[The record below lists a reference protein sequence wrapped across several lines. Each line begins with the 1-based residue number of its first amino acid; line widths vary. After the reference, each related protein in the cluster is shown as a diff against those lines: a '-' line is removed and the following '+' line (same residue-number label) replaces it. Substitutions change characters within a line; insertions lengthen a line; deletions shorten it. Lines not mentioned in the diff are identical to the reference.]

1 MTSAGSTY
9 SPGVWYSLV
18 SPTLAVFTDPG
29 VPGGRLDALWDVVLG
44 QQGADAA
51 LAVIASGGPAELPWF
66 GLAAV
71 EPDGVR
77 VVVRG
82 ELELTVQ
89 DQDGGER
96 AVSGLGA
103 VPWHDLPVGRP
114 LAVWF
119 ARPGSSRDGIALP
132 VVCGA
137 VLADVLAWQP
147 GQLPSLTRPGAGPG
161 SSAVPARGS
170 RPAPVDAGPPVPSA
184 PVPMPSAQAAA
195 PAADPLAGLVPP
207 VAPAVP
213 VGLAGPAA
221 PAVEAPRTPA
231 RPADP
236 APMPPPAPAPV
247 PARAASKAALPPV
260 LTRPAEGD
268 HDGRTRLITDPVPDP
283 SPAAGVATPSRIG
296 LLYLSTGEVVD
307 VDGPVVIGRAP
318 SQAREGETARLVAV
332 RGPGRGISRTHV
344 RVSVDGQQVQVEDL
358 GSRNGTLVQ
367 LPSGPQVDLQA
378 GEPFTLADGAI
389 VTMAEV
395 SFEYRALIDRD

>member
-18 SPTLAVFTDPG
+18 SPSLAVFTDPG
-29 VPGGRLDALWDVVLG
+29 VPGGRLDALWDVLLG
-44 QQGADAA
+44 EQGADAA

-89 DQDGGER
+89 DEDGAER

-103 VPWHDLPVGRP
+103 VPWRDLSVGKP

-147 GQLPSLTRPGAGPG
+147 GPLPV
-161 SSAVPARGS
+161 VP
-170 RPAPVDAGPPVPSA
+170 PPSEEPR
-184 PVPMPSAQAAA
+184 
-195 PAADPLAGLVPP
+195 LP
-207 VAPAVP
+207 VAPSTP
-213 VGLAGPAA
+213 AGSA
-221 PAVEAPRTPA
+221 PAEPRP
-231 RPADP
+231 
-236 APMPPPAPAPV
+236 
-247 PARAASKAALPPV
+247 ASKAALPPV
-260 LTRPAEGD
+260 LARRVEGD
-268 HDGRTRLITDPVPDP
+268 HDGRTRLITDPAADPDAP
-283 SPAAGVATPSRIG
+283 VSGSGGRVG
-296 LLYLSTGEVVD
+296 LLHFSTGEVVD
-307 VDGPVVIGRAP
+307 VGGPVVVGRAP
-318 SQAREGETARLVAV
+318 AQTRDGETARLVAV

-344 RVSVDGQQVQVEDL
+344 RVFVQAGQVHVEDL
-358 GSRNGTLVQ
+358 GSRNGTLVRA
-367 LPSGPQVDLQA
+367 PKGPQVNLKP
-378 GEPFTLADGAI
+378 GVPITLADGAV

-395 SFEYRALIDRD
+395 SFEYRALVDRD

>member
-147 GQLPSLTRPGAGPG
+147 GQLPAPPRTPSGPG
-161 SSAVPARGS
+161 SSAVPSWAG
-170 RPAPVDAGPPVPSA
+170 RPTPADAGPRVPAAPLPVPSEPVLA
-184 PVPMPSAQAAA
+184 PSVPVATAA
-195 PAADPLAGLVPP
+195 PSLPVEPP
-207 VAPAVP
+207 GAPD
-213 VGLAGPAA
+213 
-221 PAVEAPRTPA
+221 R
-231 RPADP
+231 
-236 APMPPPAPAPV
+236 PAPAP
-247 PARAASKAALPPV
+247 PSPPAAARAAGKAALPPV
-260 LTRPAEGD
+260 LARPAEGD
-268 HDGRTRLITDPVPDP
+268 HDGRTRLITDQVADASPVGGVAG
-283 SPAAGVATPSRIG
+283 SPARVG
-296 LLYLSTGEVVD
+296 LLYFSTGEVVD
-307 VDGPVVIGRAP
+307 VDGPVVVGRAP
-318 SQAREGETARLVAV
+318 AQAREGETARLVAV

-344 RVSVDGQQVQVEDL
+344 RVSVEGQLVQVEDL

-367 LPSGPQVDLQA
+367 SPNGPQVDLQA
-378 GEPFTLADGAI
+378 GVPFTLADGAI